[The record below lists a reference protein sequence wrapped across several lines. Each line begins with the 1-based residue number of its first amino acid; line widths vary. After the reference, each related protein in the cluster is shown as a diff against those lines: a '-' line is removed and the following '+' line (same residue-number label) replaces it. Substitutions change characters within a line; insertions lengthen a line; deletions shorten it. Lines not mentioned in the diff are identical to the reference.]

1 MEESI
6 AEKNG
11 VSPFFIHWLIKPPM
25 GTRARIG
32 HGPGAQLQEVAG
44 SMKLGPI

>member
-11 VSPFFIHWLIKPPM
+11 VSPFFKHWLITLQM

-32 HGPGAQLQEVAG
+32 HGRGAQLQYIVG